1 MQTVSSMNEQP
12 GYSIVLNQFI
22 TKKRLCTLYGT
33 VVASMRSMRSSM
45 GGSNKKHAS
54 PVGRRGYGYGRGY
67 TAVRT
72 RDGFSSPSTPSV
84 RRVCVLDGL
93 QYTTLYGTHAAYG
106 RAVWAMG

>member
-45 GGSNKKHAS
+45 GGSNKNEETCVARRAAGVRLRAGVHRSPHA
-54 PVGRRGYGYGRGY
+54 GR
-67 TAVRT
+67 V
-72 RDGFSSPSTPSV
+72 
-84 RRVCVLDGL
+84 
-93 QYTTLYGTHAAYG
+93 Q
-106 RAVWAMG
+106 